1 MSNKNEEV
9 EVIEEDVEISE
20 VVNDLSFFMPGAAEE
35 VEEVLRLVSRRFK
48 DKEGKLIP
56 FRFKPVTTT
65 RIDELEKLHTVPVY
79 SGSRR
84 RKTGE
89 RVDQS
94 RFMAHIAVESTVY
107 PNFKSAE
114 LRKAYSDQDPIEVA
128 KKMLHV
134 GGEYSEWLQIANEIN
149 GFDDSLEELEEAAK
163 N

>member
-1 MSNKNEEV
+1 MSNKNNEVEEIEEEV
-9 EVIEEDVEISE
+9 ELSE

-35 VEEVLRLVSRRFK
+35 VEEVERLVSGRFK
-48 DKEGKLIP
+48 DTKGKFIP
-56 FRFKPVTTT
+56 FRFKPVTTS

-79 SGSRR
+79 SGSRK

-107 PNFKSAE
+107 PNFKSAD
-114 LRKAYSDQDPIEVA
+114 LRKAYGEQDPIEIV

-134 GGEYSEWLQIANEIN
+134 GGEYSTWLQIANEIN
-149 GFDDSLEELEEAAK
+149 GFDDSIEELEEAAK

>member
-1 MSNKNEEV
+1 MTNKNVEEIENEEV
-9 EVIEEDVEISE
+9 ELSE

-35 VEEVLRLVSRRFK
+35 VEEVERFVSKRFK
-48 DKEGKLIP
+48 DKKGNVIP
-56 FRFKPVTTT
+56 FRFKPITTT
-65 RIDELEKLHTVPVY
+65 RIDELEKLHTVPIY

-89 RVDQS
+89 KVDQS
-94 RFMAHIAVESTVY
+94 RFIAHIAVESTIY

-114 LRKAYSDQDPIEVA
+114 LRKAYGEQDPIEIA

-134 GGEYSEWLQIANEIN
+134 GGEYSEWLQVANEIN
-149 GFDDSLEELEEAAK
+149 GFDDSLEDLEETAK